1 MIDMLTKS
9 EFELL
14 FEIYNHKG
22 RITFKQQSIFIN
34 KISFY
39 RAIHNLKKKK
49 FIIATEIKDNL
60 DKRIMIYE
68 ITGKGIELYKILS
81 DENEY

>member
-1 MIDMLTKS
+1 MITRS

-14 FEIYNHKG
+14 FQIYNHKG

-39 RAIHNLKKKK
+39 RAIHNLKKKQ
-49 FIIATEIKDNL
+49 FIILTTIKDEL
-60 DKRIMIYE
+60 DKRINTYE
-68 ITGKGIELYKILS
+68 ITLKGIHLYKLLC
-81 DENEY
+81 E